1 MREVGRVLN
10 RFRLEFP
17 SRPENVGLARVA
29 VAAFAAQLDPTLEE
43 LDEIKG
49 AVSEAVTNAIIHGY
63 GNSPDGIVIVEGI
76 LYGDA
81 IEVCV
86 EDAGKGMEDVA
97 RAMEPEQTSDPERL
111 GLGFTFMKTFM
122 DEVKVDSVPGQG
134 TRVIMRKQLATR
146 H

>member
-1 MREVGRVLN
+1 MLN
-10 RFRLEFP
+10 RFRLEFL
-17 SRPENVGLARVA
+17 SRSENVRLARVT

-43 LDEIKG
+43 IDELKG

-63 GNSPDGIVIVEGI
+63 GNSPDGVVVVEGI
-76 LYGDA
+76 LFGDA

-86 EDAGKGMEDVA
+86 EDAGKGIQDVA
-97 RAMEPEQTSDPERL
+97 RATEPEHSGDPERL
-111 GLGFTFMKTFM
+111 GLGFSFMKTFM
-122 DEVKVDSVPGQG
+122 DEVKVESAPGQG